1 MIDTSAMSKGSSKY
15 MSKYHFR
22 LKKNPNF

>member
-1 MIDTSAMSKGSSKY
+1 MIDKSPMSKVSSKY

-22 LKKNPNF
+22 I

>member
-1 MIDTSAMSKGSSKY
+1 MIDTSAISKVSSKY

-22 LKKNPNF
+22 YK